1 MLGVEASARSVLTA
15 IVESIT
21 AWSTQWRSG
30 REFRFSVWGLE
41 FIVYGLWVRGEGS
54 GFLISGEGKGLG

>member
-1 MLGVEASARSVLTA
+1 M
-15 IVESIT
+15 
-21 AWSTQWRSG
+21 
-30 REFRFSVWGLE
+30 WGLE